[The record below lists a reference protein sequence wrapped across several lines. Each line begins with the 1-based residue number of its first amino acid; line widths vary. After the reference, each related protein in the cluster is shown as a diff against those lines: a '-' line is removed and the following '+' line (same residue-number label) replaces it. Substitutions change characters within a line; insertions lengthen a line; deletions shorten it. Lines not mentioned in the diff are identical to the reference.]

1 MFHDPTIAG
10 AVSFPAELIPK
21 PPAKRSAPASATSA
35 VSMPPPSETPTSMPT
50 VVGALLAICA
60 EAQVTAFPG
69 IVSKVDVASSDKG
82 GADYQNNS
90 ALALFG
96 KYKSDLIGMGIKS
109 PRDVAQKLADAM
121 LTCDKSGM
129 IGKAEV
135 AGAGFIN
142 INLSAAWF
150 SDRVNMIA
158 QHGALPPTAPKK
170 KVVCDFS
177 SPNVAKEMHAG
188 HLRSTIIG
196 DSICR
201 VLEFCGH
208 EVLRVNHV
216 GDWGT
221 QFGMLIGHLKQVF
234 PDFASKPP
242 PIGDLQ
248 AFYKESKKHFDEDPA
263 FAKLAHE
270 EVVRLQ
276 GGDGSSRYAWH
287 QICEVS
293 RREFEKVYSR
303 LGVQLTEV
311 GESFYNEYIHAVV
324 AHLDEIGLVSDSVD
338 EKDAT
343 RIAKVIF
350 PPNTKHEQPLM
361 VVKSDGGFGYDSTDM
376 AAVWYR
382 IFEHKADWIIY
393 VTDAG
398 QAPHFELVFEAARAA
413 GWATEAT
420 RLDHVPFGLVCG
432 DDGKKFKTRAG
443 DTVRLV
449 DLLDEAVHRMK
460 ATLDERKAE
469 QLEEAKKGATG
480 GRISLTQISDEQLKE
495 YAAIIGYSAVK
506 YADLKSN
513 RISNYIFNYDRM
525 LADQGN
531 TAVYLLYAG
540 ARIASIVRN
549 SGVDTA
555 ALLASGERVVLVEPT
570 ELKLGK
576 ELLRFQEV
584 IELMLQTLQPNFIC
598 EYLFELC
605 GHFTKFYQA
614 CKVNGDPAQNSRL
627 LLLLALEKVMRK
639 GFHLVGLGYLERI

>member
-1 MFHDPTIAG
+1 MP
-10 AVSFPAELIPK
+10 PELTAQPSSKK
-21 PPAKRSAPASATSA
+21 PRAAPASSTAAPATSPA
-35 VSMPPPSETPTSMPT
+35 APVKVTSLPT
-50 VVGALLAICA
+50 VIGALKAICTA
-60 EAQVTAFPG
+60 AQSSVFPG
-69 IVSKVDVASSDKG
+69 IASKVDVASSDR

-90 ALALFG
+90 ALSLFG
-96 KYKSDLIGMGIKS
+96 RLKASGLPDGIKS
-109 PRDVAQKLADAM
+109 PRDVAQRLADAM
-121 LTCDKSGM
+121 KQYDTEGM
-129 IGKAEV
+129 ISKVEV

-142 INLSAAWF
+142 ITIAGTWF
-150 SDRVNMIA
+150 SDRLNTIA
-158 QHGALPPTAPKK
+158 QNGALPPPAPKQ
-170 KVVCDFS
+170 KVVVDFS

-248 AFYKESKKHFDEDPA
+248 AFYKASKKHFDEDKE
-263 FAKLAHE
+263 FAELAHE

-276 GGDGSSRYAWH
+276 SGDGASRFAWQ
-287 QICEVS
+287 QICDVS
-293 RREFEKVYSR
+293 RAAFEEVYSR
-303 LGVQLTEV
+303 LGVKLTEV

-338 EKDAT
+338 PENPS
-343 RIAKVIF
+343 RIAKVVF

-382 IFEHKADWIIY
+382 IFEHQADWIIY

-398 QAPHFELVFEAARAA
+398 QGPHFELVFEAARAA
-413 GWATEAT
+413 GWATDAT

-432 DDGKKFKTRAG
+432 DDGKKFKTRSG

-449 DLLDEAVHRMK
+449 DLLDEAKIRMSK
-460 ATLDERKAE
+460 NLHERKLE
-469 QLEEAKKGATG
+469 QLELKKQGATG
-480 GRISLTQISDEQLKE
+480 GRISLTEIDDATLEK
-495 YAAIIGYSAVK
+495 YAALIGYAAVK

-525 LADQGN
+525 LDDKGN
-531 TAVYLLYAG
+531 TAVYLLYQG

-549 SGVDTA
+549 SGVDMD
-555 ALLASGERVVLVEPT
+555 ALLASGARIVLAEPP

-584 IELMLQTLQPNFIC
+584 IELMLSTLQPNFIC
-598 EYLFELC
+598 EYLYDLC
-605 GHFTKFYQA
+605 GLFTKFYQE
-614 CKVNGDPAQNSRL
+614 CKVIGDPAQDSRL
-627 LLLLALEKVMRK
+627 LLCIAVEKTLRK
-639 GFHLVGLGYLERI
+639 GFDLVGLGYLERI

>member
-1 MFHDPTIAG
+1 
-10 AVSFPAELIPK
+10 
-21 PPAKRSAPASATSA
+21 
-35 VSMPPPSETPTSMPT
+35 
-50 VVGALLAICA
+50 
-60 EAQVTAFPG
+60 
-69 IVSKVDVASSDKG
+69 
-82 GADYQNNS
+82 
-90 ALALFG
+90 
-96 KYKSDLIGMGIKS
+96 
-109 PRDVAQKLADAM
+109 M

-361 VVKSDGGFGYDSTDM
+361 VVKSDGGLAM
-376 AAVWYR
+376 
-382 IFEHKADWIIY
+382 
-393 VTDAG
+393 
-398 QAPHFELVFEAARAA
+398 
-413 GWATEAT
+413 T
-420 RLDHVPFGLVCG
+420 RPTWPPSG
-432 DDGKKFKTRAG
+432 
-443 DTVRLV
+443 
-449 DLLDEAVHRMK
+449 
-460 ATLDERKAE
+460 
-469 QLEEAKKGATG
+469 
-480 GRISLTQISDEQLKE
+480 
-495 YAAIIGYSAVK
+495 
-506 YADLKSN
+506 
-513 RISNYIFNYDRM
+513 
-525 LADQGN
+525 
-531 TAVYLLYAG
+531 
-540 ARIASIVRN
+540 IASSSTR
-549 SGVDTA
+549 
-555 ALLASGERVVLVEPT
+555 PT
-570 ELKLGK
+570 GS
-576 ELLRFQEV
+576 
-584 IELMLQTLQPNFIC
+584 
-598 EYLFELC
+598 
-605 GHFTKFYQA
+605 FT
-614 CKVNGDPAQNSRL
+614 
-627 LLLLALEKVMRK
+627 
-639 GFHLVGLGYLERI
+639 

>member
-1 MFHDPTIAG
+1 MA
-10 AVSFPAELIPK
+10 
-21 PPAKRSAPASATSA
+21 AK
-35 VSMPPPSETPTSMPT
+35 VTSMPT
-50 VVGALLAICA
+50 VIGALKAICTA
-60 EAQVTAFPG
+60 AQTSAFPD
-69 IVSKVDVASSDKG
+69 IASKVDVASSAM

-90 ALALFG
+90 ALSLFG
-96 KYKSDLIGMGIKS
+96 RLKAAGLPDGIKS
-109 PRDVAQKLADAM
+109 PKDVAQRLADAM
-121 LTCDKSGM
+121 QLCDSEAMMAKV
-129 IGKAEV
+129 EV

-142 INLSAAWF
+142 ITISGPWF
-150 SDRVNMIA
+150 ADRLNTIA
-158 QHGALPPTAPKK
+158 QNGALPPPVQTQ
-170 KVVCDFS
+170 KVVVDFS

-234 PDFASKPP
+234 PDFASNPP

-248 AFYKESKKHFDEDPA
+248 AFYKESKKHFDEDKD

-276 GGDGSSRYAWH
+276 SGDGASRYAWQ
-287 QICEVS
+287 QICDVS
-293 RREFEKVYSR
+293 RAAFEEVYSR
-303 LGVQLTEV
+303 LGVKLTEV

-324 AHLDEIGLVSDSVD
+324 AHLNEIGLVSDSVD
-338 EKDAT
+338 PADPS
-343 RIAKVIF
+343 RVAKVVF

-382 IFEHKADWIIY
+382 IFEHQANWIIY

-432 DDGKKFKTRAG
+432 DDGKKFKTRSG
-443 DTVRLV
+443 ETVRLV
-449 DLLDEAVHRMK
+449 DLLDEAKIRMGK
-460 ATLDERKAE
+460 TLHERQLE
-469 QLEEAKKGATG
+469 QLKQKEEGATG
-480 GRISLTQISDEQLKE
+480 GRVSLTEMDDATLET
-495 YAAIIGYSAVK
+495 YAAVIGYSAVK
-506 YADLKSN
+506 YADLKAN

-525 LADQGN
+525 LDEKGN

-549 SGVDTA
+549 SGVDMN
-555 ALLASGERVVLVEPT
+555 ALLASGARIVLVEPA
-570 ELKLGK
+570 EFKLGK
-576 ELLRFQEV
+576 ELLRFQEI
-584 IELMLQTLQPNFIC
+584 IELMLSTLQPNFIC
-598 EYLFELC
+598 EYLYELC
-605 GHFTKFYQA
+605 NLFTKFYQE
-614 CKVNGDPAQNSRL
+614 CKVIGDPAQDSRL
-627 LLLLALEKVMRK
+627 LLLIALEKTLRK
-639 GFHLVGLGYLERI
+639 GFALVGLGYLERS